1 MTENLTRESEGKHR
15 LVIVEDYKLVRIGLK
30 MVLNADPDLQVIG
43 EGDSGEQA
51 LALLKTVTP
60 DLILLDLGLP
70 DMDGF
75 QLIQEIRRFNN
86 TSKILI
92 LSSQEAE
99 EPVLRALS
107 VGVNAYCL
115 KDILSQRLVEVV
127 KMVCGGAIWLDPRVA
142 SRALQRFSHDANQHA
157 LSASATLSERE
168 REVLRLIVEGV
179 SHVHISQALN
189 LNPSTMK
196 GYLGSIL
203 QKLSAF
209 EGIHATP
216 CARSYATLC

>member
-1 MTENLTRESEGKHR
+1 MIENLKRESEGKHR
-15 LVIVEDYKLVRIGLK
+15 LVIVEDYKLVRIGLR
-30 MVLNADPDLQVIG
+30 MVLDADPDLQVVG

-51 LALLKTVTP
+51 LALLKTMTP

-75 QLIQEIRRFNN
+75 QLIQEIRRFNR

-99 EPVLRALS
+99 EPVLKALAI
-107 VGVNAYCL
+107 GVNAYCL

-142 SRALQRFSHDANQHA
+142 SRALQRFSQEANQHA
-157 LSASATLSERE
+157 LGSAATLSEPE
-168 REVLRLIVEGV
+168 REILRLIVEGV
-179 SHVHISQALN
+179 THVHIAQALG
-189 LNPSTMK
+189 LNPSNLK
-196 GYLGSIL
+196 RYLGSIL

-216 CARSYATLC
+216 CARNYATLC

>member
-1 MTENLTRESEGKHR
+1 MKRESEGKHR
-15 LVIVEDYKLVRIGLK
+15 LVIVEDYKLVRIGLR
-30 MVLNADPDLQVIG
+30 MVLDADPDLQVVG

-51 LALLKTVTP
+51 LALLNTITP

-75 QLIQEIRRFNN
+75 QLIQEIRRFNR

-99 EPVLRALS
+99 EPVLKALAI
-107 VGVNAYCL
+107 GVNAYCL

-127 KMVCGGAIWLDPRVA
+127 KMVCGGATWLDPRVA
-142 SRALQRFSHDANQHA
+142 SRALQRFSHQANQHA
-157 LSASATLSERE
+157 LSSAATLSEPE
-168 REVLRLIVEGV
+168 REILRLIVEGV
-179 SHVHISQALN
+179 SHTHIAQALD
-189 LNPSTMK
+189 LNPSK
-196 GYLGSIL
+196 LKCYLGSIL

-216 CARSYATLC
+216 CARTYATLF